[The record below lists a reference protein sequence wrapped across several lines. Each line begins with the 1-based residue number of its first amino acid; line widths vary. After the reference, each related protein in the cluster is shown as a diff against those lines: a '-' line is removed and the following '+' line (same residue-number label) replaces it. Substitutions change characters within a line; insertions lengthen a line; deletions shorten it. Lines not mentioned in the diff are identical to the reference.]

1 MNNAVMGGIQSIHC
15 YIAMVTHIIL
25 YAEGAMNTI
34 IEDCIVSIIVF
45 MKYHNLITDTYMYM
59 YNSAKLVSTIVG

>member
-1 MNNAVMGGIQSIHC
+1 
-15 YIAMVTHIIL
+15 
-25 YAEGAMNTI
+25 MNTI